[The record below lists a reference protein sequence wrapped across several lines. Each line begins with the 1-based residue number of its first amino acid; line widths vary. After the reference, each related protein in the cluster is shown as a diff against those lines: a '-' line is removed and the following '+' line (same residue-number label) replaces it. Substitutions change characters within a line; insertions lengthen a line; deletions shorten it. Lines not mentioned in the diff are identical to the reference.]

1 MSSQVVAVCVP
12 AGVSAGQTIRIDVGG
27 VHHDV
32 QVPAGVAAGATF
44 QVSVPKPTATVV
56 ASTVVAGGAGSGLVR
71 TTSGRLVSPAHAPA
85 LADLART
92 QSGNDRLR
100 SELGLQLPPGW
111 EVKTVSGPST
121 PLAPH
126 LRRSDEA
133 LCL

>member
-1 MSSQVVAVCVP
+1 MSQVVPVCVP

-92 QSGNDRLR
+92 QSGNEQLR
-100 SELGLQLPPGW
+100 TELGLQLPPGW
-111 EVKTVSGPST
+111 EVKTVSPDD
-121 PLAPH
+121 PRRW
-126 LRRSDEA
+126 LRFA
-133 LCL
+133 QV